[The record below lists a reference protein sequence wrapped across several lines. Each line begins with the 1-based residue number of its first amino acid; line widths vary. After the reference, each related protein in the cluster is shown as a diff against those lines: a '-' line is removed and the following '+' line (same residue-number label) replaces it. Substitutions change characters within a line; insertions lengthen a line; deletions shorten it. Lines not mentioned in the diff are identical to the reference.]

1 MNNLIQEKPKQ
12 ILLGLYVKEY
22 WAQYNFRIIEL
33 FTFDRFFN
41 WAISGQ
47 MTFIEIKDTQFYLL
61 DYKRIAPSWGMSV
74 ILLKK
79 IMLHLSG
86 SLGQG
91 VTTMLKF
98 PLMRITKQ
106 ENNIWK
112 SYFGFEKGVMNQII
126 AWDYLTPKRKIFI
139 KEFFEMNNVGIFSS
153 QELLKLNPPKQDKTK
168 IICKLF
174 PQVESILI
182 DLNELQLDDKK
193 TLFSYPKPIDH
204 FIHTDSVHRFQK
216 AVQNIYLGTFEDMYI
231 IEEKFLERNKY
242 YITDVTYKKI
252 KECKNDW
259 DKVKKLIIDSAK
271 HYLTWFEEGRE
282 PQNKTWLPRDIGTWM
297 YDPMKHGSM
306 FLLSI
311 LYKSTLL
318 REKVAENMYNK
329 LPAYISNKFSDFYK
343 DEWDGLAYWN
353 KIYSVYKW
361 YKDNSEE
368 LIQENNNYRY
378 WFQSVNKFMDGYY
391 DFINMLSRTK
401 YLKHF
406 GINNPTWNWFISSKK
421 EEHGIE
427 E

>member
-216 AVQNIYLGTFEDMYI
+216 AVQNIYLGIFEDMYI

-318 REKVAENMYNK
+318 REKVAENTYNK
-329 LPAYISNKFSDFYK
+329 LPNYISSKFSDFYN
-343 DEWDGLAYWN
+343 DEWDGLAYWK
-353 KIYSVYKW
+353 KIHDVYKW
-361 YKDNSEE
+361 YKDNSED

-378 WFQSVNKFMDGYY
+378 WFESVNKFMDGYY
-391 DFINMLSRTK
+391 DFINMLNGTK
-401 YLKHF
+401 YLAHF
-406 GINNPTWNWFISSKK
+406 GTKCKTWNYFINMKK